1 MENLPNVP
9 VCIAEKNQENETSD
23 DAGEPEEVA
32 DVFVYREDV
41 VSLKS
46 NKDARGLVMEVA
58 GEYDSEGSIT
68 DDESDAEEN
77 ERKSAHKTE
86 NVGPD
91 NDTANNTS
99 HGDDVDSQSSLPDNK
114 NFPQ

>member
-1 MENLPNVP
+1 MILK
-9 VCIAEKNQENETSD
+9 IA
-23 DAGEPEEVA
+23 
-32 DVFVYREDV
+32 
-41 VSLKS
+41 SLAM
-46 NKDARGLVMEVA
+46 NLVMRRM
-58 GEYDSEGSIT
+58 GM
-68 DDESDAEEN
+68 
-77 ERKSAHKTE
+77 KSAHKTE